1 MCQAHT
7 CNCGN
12 PGWEGAGMWCG
23 KVSDIIIFIII
34 IIIIIVIII
43 IIAIIVIIIFIV
55 IISNSISTFVIFT
68 TMDLLHCQEI

>member
-23 KVSDIIIFIII
+23 KASDIIIIF
-34 IIIIIVIII
+34 I

>member
-23 KVSDIIIFIII
+23 KVSDIIIIF
-34 IIIIIVIII
+34 I

>member
-23 KVSDIIIFIII
+23 KVSDIIIIF
-34 IIIIIVIII
+34 I
-43 IIAIIVIIIFIV
+43 IIAIIVIIINLN
-55 IISNSISTFVIFT
+55 IIIINIIIDIIT
-68 TMDLLHCQEI
+68 TIITRV